1 MIKILFVTEA
11 EDDYWCVINLN
22 HEVFY
27 NLLLLG
33 ITLCACAVA
42 PYILNVGWMK
52 SWPDKARDCTPFVR
66 FRYKLVHEYR
76 VIFGLW

>member
-33 ITLCACAVA
+33 ITLCVCSSS
-42 PYILNVGWMK
+42 IHTKCGLDEIM
-52 SWPDKARDCTPFVR
+52 ARQSS
-66 FRYKLVHEYR
+66 
-76 VIFGLW
+76 